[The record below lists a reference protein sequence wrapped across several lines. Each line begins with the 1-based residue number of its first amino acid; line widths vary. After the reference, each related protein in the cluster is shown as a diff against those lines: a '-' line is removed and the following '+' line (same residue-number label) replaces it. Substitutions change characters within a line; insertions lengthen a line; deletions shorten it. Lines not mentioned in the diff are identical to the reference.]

1 MGRPLPGLVVV
12 DSPSEELLALVRR
25 TPAVLFVLDA
35 CGVVRRAEGAGLERL
50 GLATRQVLGRS
61 VRELFPAD
69 SGVLALISRGLD
81 GEAAAGTVSLGEG
94 VIELQCAPRLDPAG
108 RPAGLV
114 GLARDVTEQSRAERG
129 FRDSESRRKA
139 ILESAL
145 EAVVSVDADGVIAE
159 FNPAAER
166 MFGHSRAAALGRRF
180 IELLVPPAWRARH
193 EAAFERYLSTG
204 DGPTLGRRVE
214 VPALRADGTEFPVE
228 LTAIPMD
235 SRSQTLFTAFLR
247 DISDRRQAEEAR
259 LQLSAIVESSDDA
272 IVGNSLD
279 GTILTWNN
287 GAERIY
293 GYTAEEAVGRSI
305 AMLAPPERAR
315 EVMVMLGKIG
325 LGERVEHYETCRVR
339 KDGSPIQVSLTVSPV
354 KDATG
359 RTVGASAIARDI
371 TERKKAEEEVRRLA
385 FHDTLTDLPNRL
397 LFQDRL
403 AVAIAQARRS
413 RTHVAVIFVDLDG
426 FKRINDSLGHSA
438 GDDLLRRV
446 ADRIRSCL
454 READTVA
461 RFGGDEF
468 VVLVP
473 GIASS
478 DDAERIGDK
487 LLKAMRTPF
496 GIDRRKLEVTA
507 SLGIS
512 VYPGDGRDGRTLL
525 RNADRAM
532 YRAKEGGRD
541 NLQLYKAALS
551 PVALERLALERQLR
565 DAMGQGDLVVHYQP
579 FVDLESGEIRGAE
592 ALIRWQHPSLGL
604 LEPSEFVS
612 LAESSG
618 LIVPIGRWILRT
630 ACEQARSWRTR
641 GHPGL
646 RIAVNLSSREFL
658 QPDLVET
665 VRETLRTVGLDSTSL
680 DLEITE
686 SSALHNPERVVDTLS
701 DLRSL
706 GVTIA
711 MDDFGTGYSSLSHL
725 RSLPIDR
732 LKIDQSFVRDVA
744 SHRGDAAIATA
755 VIAMAHSL
763 EMSVVAEGVETVPQ
777 LAFLRARRCDEMQ
790 GYLVSRPLPPDRF
803 TEFLSWRRS
812 GRQAPWGPTVR
823 PGSA

>member
-1 MGRPLPGLVVV
+1 
-12 DSPSEELLALVRR
+12 
-25 TPAVLFVLDA
+25 
-35 CGVVRRAEGAGLERL
+35 
-50 GLATRQVLGRS
+50 
-61 VRELFPAD
+61 
-69 SGVLALISRGLD
+69 
-81 GEAAAGTVSLGEG
+81 
-94 VIELQCAPRLDPAG
+94 
-108 RPAGLV
+108 
-114 GLARDVTEQSRAERG
+114 
-129 FRDSESRRKA
+129 
-139 ILESAL
+139 
-145 EAVVSVDADGVIAE
+145 
-159 FNPAAER
+159 
-166 MFGHSRAAALGRRF
+166 
-180 IELLVPPAWRARH
+180 
-193 EAAFERYLSTG
+193 
-204 DGPTLGRRVE
+204 
-214 VPALRADGTEFPVE
+214 
-228 LTAIPMD
+228 MD

-496 GIDRRKLEVTA
+496 GIDRRRLEITA

-512 VYPGDGRDGRTLL
+512 VYPGDGRDGRALL

-551 PVALERLALERQLR
+551 PAALERLALERQLR

-665 VRETLRTVGLDSTSL
+665 VRETLQNVGLDSTSL

-744 SHRGDAAIATA
+744 NHRGDAAIATA

-763 EMSVVAEGVETVPQ
+763 GMSVVAEGVETVPQ
-777 LAFLRARRCDEMQ
+777 LAFLRARQCDEMQ
-790 GYLVSRPLPPDRF
+790 GYLVSRPLPPDQF

-823 PGSA
+823 PGAA